1 MSGSLWQS
9 KPWWC
14 QPWTILLTGI
24 VVCAGAWLGS
34 GLLLPGL
41 QLWISAA
48 VALGVAAWWLLF
60 LVLVPRAW
68 AAATAAEADQGRA
81 GQAR

>member
-24 VVCAGAWLGS
+24 VVCAGAWLAS
-34 GLLLPGL
+34 GLLLPDL

-48 VALGVAAWWLLF
+48 VALAVAAWWLLF